1 MLHKNSFELMDPVK
15 GSIKKN
21 SCEGDKLLNSSER
34 FMPDLVDG
42 NTIKKSLST
51 PPRTRN
57 KFATFLQRKN
67 EESGAVVV
75 PGTRSRYSYIY
86 RMLCVC
92 CIIYPVGIYFNCL
105 E

>member
-1 MLHKNSFELMDPVK
+1 MMDQYSTSFTK
-15 GSIKKN
+15 KIKKN
-21 SCEGDKLLNSSER
+21 SCEGNKSLNSSEL

-42 NTIKKSLST
+42 TTIKKSLST
-51 PPRTRN
+51 PPTTRN

-75 PGTRSRYSYIY
+75 PGTRSRYCYIC
-86 RMLCVC
+86 RMLCVYW
-92 CIIYPVGIYFNCL
+92 IIYSVGVYFHCY